1 MIICVFVQTNLH
13 ANQIDSVITK
23 SFDMEKIGNAQV
35 HQDTIV
41 GDWDPF
47 LLGAVSQSYAM
58 KFPPGLHP
66 LDLPY
71 TIRQVHL
78 PGECTIQGQL
88 TTGVW
93 HVLPTTPIPKETHV
107 EGYGTLSARFPD
119 LHTAFNGFMF
129 EALLL
134 VNPGDHEVEVIFEL
148 VFAYRATATAGHGYH
163 GYHGIAVGYLPGE
176 ETKNNDAANELR
188 QAGESLGIH
197 PWGGGFGLQNEVN
210 V

>member
-1 MIICVFVQTNLH
+1 MIIRVFVQTNLH
-13 ANQIDSVITK
+13 ANQNRQCHYKIILTWK
-23 SFDMEKIGNAQV
+23 KIGNAQV

-93 HVLPTTPIPKETHV
+93 HVLPTTPIPKET
-107 EGYGTLSARFPD
+107 
-119 LHTAFNGFMF
+119 
-129 EALLL
+129 
-134 VNPGDHEVEVIFEL
+134 
-148 VFAYRATATAGHGYH
+148 
-163 GYHGIAVGYLPGE
+163 
-176 ETKNNDAANELR
+176 
-188 QAGESLGIH
+188 QC
-197 PWGGGFGLQNEVN
+197 
-210 V
+210 